1 MKLPNGPKLPPLVQM
16 ICWVMDPVSYMLKAR
31 EHYGEIFTTRLGEN
45 FAPLIF
51 VSEPQAIQ
59 QIFTHE
65 PQEFEAPGVLNQ
77 ILQPLLGDNSVI
89 MLDGPRHRR
98 QRQLLM
104 PCFHGERLKA
114 YSNQI
119 IDITQQVM
127 SRLTPHQ
134 TFKARSVMQDISLQV
149 ILEAVLGLYK
159 KERYQQLKKLIRSL
173 LNLFGSPLTASLLFF
188 PSLQKNWGP
197 WSPWGYFQRIRRQV
211 DELLYA
217 EMAERR
223 QQLDPERADLLTRLM
238 LAVDEVGE
246 PMTDVELR
254 DELLTLL
261 FAGHETTAT
270 AMAWSLYW
278 VHHLPK
284 VGTRLLKELDSL
296 GESLDPFAI
305 SRLPY
310 LTAVCQETL
319 RIYPV
324 GLLTFGRVVRVPI
337 KLMNYE
343 LKPGTEVIICI
354 YLTHHR
360 EDLYPQ
366 AEQFQPERFLK
377 HRFSPFEFLPF
388 GGGSRRCLGDALAPL
403 EMKLV
408 LATIMSCYRLALAN
422 RRPVRPQRRGVT
434 LAPAGGVKMVVIGQ
448 RQQGGDK
455 HKEVVLKR

>member
-1 MKLPNGPKLPPLVQM
+1 MKLPNGPNLPPLVQM
-16 ICWVMDPVSYMLKAR
+16 LCWVIDPVRYMLKAR
-31 EHYGEIFTTRLGEN
+31 GHYGEIFTTRLGEN
-45 FAPLIF
+45 FRPLIF

-59 QIFTHE
+59 QILTHE
-65 PQEFEAPGVLNQ
+65 PQEFEAPGVLNK
-77 ILQPLLGDNSVI
+77 ILQPLLGENSVI
-89 MLDGPRHRR
+89 MLDGTRHRR

-104 PCFHGERLKA
+104 PCFHGERVQA
-114 YSNQI
+114 YSQQI
-119 IDITQQVM
+119 VDITQQVM
-127 SRLTPHQ
+127 SRLTPNQ

-149 ILEAVLGLYK
+149 ILEAVFGLCEG
-159 KERYQQLKKLIRSL
+159 ERYQQLKKLIRSL

-197 WSPWGYFQRIRRQV
+197 RSPWGYFQRIRRQV

-217 EMAERR
+217 EIAERR
-223 QQLDPERADLLTRLM
+223 QQLDPERADILTGLM
-238 LAVDEVGE
+238 LARDEVGE

-296 GESLDPFAI
+296 GESPDPIAI

-324 GLLTFGRVVRVPI
+324 AMLTFGRVVRVPV

-343 LKPGTEVIICI
+343 LEPGTEVIVCI

-366 AEQFQPERFLK
+366 PEQFQPERFLE

-408 LATIMSCYRLALAN
+408 LATIMSCYRLALAE

-448 RQQGGDK
+448 RQHHQRL
-455 HKEVVLKR
+455 LKANVSV